1 MHGVLLDP
9 TTGRAGDR
17 VRVPASNEVAAWRRQ
32 LAEGDVREQL
42 RASTRRP
49 GLQATTT
56 TNRYLSY
63 PAAAAGISKASSG
76 GAAWS
81 FSTYIEVVPVST
93 ITATY
98 YVAALVFQPPAAT
111 TTALTNEFLIELA
124 TGAAASEV
132 LVLQVPFTVRNVT
145 AAGYIP
151 PAWISL
157 PEPKQ
162 IAANT
167 RLSMRF
173 AYSVATTAVTIN
185 GFKVL
190 YETA

>member
-1 MHGVLLDP
+1 VQGTLLNP
-9 TTGRAGDR
+9 ATGRPEGTA
-17 VRVPASNEVAAWRRQ
+17 RVPASGEVKAWEREIAERRVQ
-32 LAEGDVREQL
+32 EQL
-42 RASTRRP
+42 RSSARHP
-49 GLQATTT
+49 GLKGTTT

-93 ITATY
+93 ITSTY
-98 YVAALVFQPPAAT
+98 YIAAIVFQPPAAT
-111 TTALTNEFLIELA
+111 ATTLTNEFIIELA

-132 LVLQVPFTVRNVT
+132 LIIQIPFTVRNVT

-151 PAWISL
+151 PAWIQL

-162 IAANT
+162 VAANT
-167 RLSMRF
+167 RISMRY
-173 AYSVATTAVTIN
+173 AYSVLTTSVTIN
-185 GFKVL
+185 GFKIV
-190 YETA
+190 YEMV